1 MRRPSSRRP
10 PQRAIEIGVEPERR
24 ERHPAV
30 AHGHALG
37 GEAPTLFGETGAAG
51 RQGDAAIRAQHAM
64 PWQGGCG
71 GRLAQRAPDQAR
83 TARQSGAGSDRA
95 VAGHAPARDGGNGLE
110 NAGMLRIHHER
121 RARYHGIPT
130 WGRDVAMLT
139 FENIRSH
146 IGGRHSLGTNDPY
159 LISFDLAVGQRHQGI
174 YLIELDGE
182 DGRKSLRVSTPI
194 GPLAGMDAQRCLRF
208 NWEQRVGYLAVSDL
222 EGSPYLHLCENRP
235 YEILTVH
242 ELDRLIGELGVLG
255 DQLEQAMAVEGDA
268 L

>member
-1 MRRPSSRRP
+1 MSRSLARRP
-10 PQRAIEIGVEPERR
+10 PQRAIEIGVESECGQ
-24 ERHPAV
+24 RHTSV
-30 AHGHALG
+30 AHGHAFGGKAPALLG
-37 GEAPTLFGETGAAG
+37 ESGASL
-51 RQGDAAIRAQHAM
+51 RQGDMAIRAQHAM
-64 PWQGGCG
+64 PGQGRCS
-71 GRLAQRAPDQAR
+71 RCLAQRASDQAR
-83 TARQSGAGSDRA
+83 AARQAGAGGDRA
-95 VAGHAPARDGGNGLE
+95 VARHAPARDGGDGLE
-110 NAGMLRIHHER
+110 DASVLRIHHGR
-121 RARYHGIPT
+121 RARYHGSPT

-208 NWEQRVGYLAVSDL
+208 NWEQRIGYLAVSDL

-242 ELDRLIGELGVLG
+242 ELDRLIGELGALG